1 MAKNVVKTF
10 VLCDNTKNDYGFN
23 INVLGIDLSRFSANS
38 VMLDSHIQSLQT
50 IIGKWVNLRIEDG
63 KLLADTSFWIT
74 KKGVDEIADGVEQ
87 EFINA
92 VSIGFA
98 YLESDMIQN
107 PDGSWTLTKC
117 ELYECSLVAIGSN
130 KNAVRLYSK
139 TKEKWLEGEQLTL
152 TLSSLFSGSQEGK
165 TQITETETEQTM
177 AKITLSAI
185 ALASHL
191 GLKTTEV
198 EQGELETKIQE
209 LHTAKLQ
216 AESEAKKYKERLEA
230 IETAELQSKKTKA
243 DAFVTKLITEGKLK
257 ASDTVEIERFRKLAT
272 EDYDFAVSLA
282 DKMAG
287 KVSLKTLTNTGNGR
301 QVETDKEECF
311 DYLQKHDTAKL
322 ASIKAND
329 PDKYQEL
336 VAEYA
341 KGKRYKK

>member
-1 MAKNVVKTF
+1 MAKKVVKTF
-10 VLCDNTKNDYGFN
+10 VLSDGTVNDYGFN
-23 INVLGIDLSRFSANS
+23 INVLGIDLSRFLANS

-63 KLLADTSFWIT
+63 KLLADTNFWIT

-98 YLESDMIQN
+98 YLESDMVQN
-107 PDGSWTLTKC
+107 PDGSWTLMKC

-139 TKEKWLEGEQLTL
+139 TKEKWLEGEELTL
-152 TLSSLFSGSQEGK
+152 TLSSLLSGSHVEK
-165 TQITETETEQTM
+165 TEITEKEM

-185 ALASHL
+185 ALASNL

-216 AESEAKKYKERLEA
+216 AEDNAKKYKDRLEA

-243 DAFVTKLITEGKLK
+243 DAFVTKLVTEGKLK

-272 EDYDFAVSLA
+272 DDYDFAVSLA

-287 KVSLKTLTNTGNGR
+287 KTSLKDLNLTGGKVQT
-301 QVETDKEECF
+301 QEDECF
-311 DYLQKHDTAKL
+311 DYLQRFDTAKL
-322 ASIKAND
+322 ASIRANE
-329 PDKYQEL
+329 PEKYQEL
-336 VAEYA
+336 VSDYG
-341 KGKRYKK
+341 KGVRYKK